1 MQRNQQLNVNCNN
14 DQFNPSGHQQK
25 IKYKF
30 CNNWTNNYH
39 FRPSWHPSFHLKY
52 MHAWTYF
59 MKVWDKVPSFQ
70 AVIYMKTC
78 QCGLH
83 LSLCILTIIVNYL
96 VWMKSI
102 QVGIDLYS
110 FEKICVNLRSSEAIP
125 QLTSIYQIT
134 WTLQGKTNITQYY

>member
-1 MQRNQQLNVNCNN
+1 MISLIPLDTNKKLNISFAIIELIIIISVLHGTRHFIWNICMH
-14 DQFNPSGHQQK
+14 GHISWK
-25 IKYKF
+25 FEIK
-30 CNNWTNNYH
+30 
-39 FRPSWHPSFHLKY
+39 
-52 MHAWTYF
+52 
-59 MKVWDKVPSFQ
+59 FQ
-70 AVIYMKTC
+70 AFKQSSLYMKTC
-78 QCGLH
+78 QFGLH

-134 WTLQGKTNITQYY
+134 WTLQCKTNITQYY

>member
-1 MQRNQQLNVNCNN
+1 MISLIPLDTNKKLNISFAIIELIIIISVLHGTRNFIWNICMH
-14 DQFNPSGHQQK
+14 GHISWK
-25 IKYKF
+25 FEIK
-30 CNNWTNNYH
+30 
-39 FRPSWHPSFHLKY
+39 
-52 MHAWTYF
+52 
-59 MKVWDKVPSFQ
+59 FQ
-70 AVIYMKTC
+70 AFKQSSLYMKTC

-102 QVGIDLYS
+102 QVGIDIYS